1 MIPSPRILPASS
13 LQISLRVRHFPSSS
27 QGAQTG
33 PRRLAGGGAAG
44 CAEIRAH
51 VPLSPTLQGESPS
64 AVNFSASSHSSQAV
78 PRQAIFCLI
87 PGSRKASQP
96 LALHMRSGGICLQE
110 VSATPPRS
118 PAALQALLFQ
128 SVQLSVHPTKTCLT
142 WLPTTQSTSPAK
154 THSQGGNSQNCCRC
168 SRHHQQG
175 LKRKAPGHFCFRVLT
190 TE

>member
-13 LQISLRVRHFPSSS
+13 LQISLRVRRFPSGS

-44 CAEIRAH
+44 CAETGAH

-64 AVNFSASSHSSQAV
+64 AVNFSASSHSSQPV

-87 PGSRKASQP
+87 PRSRRASQP
-96 LALHMRSGGICLQE
+96 LARHMRSGGICLQE

-128 SVQLSVHPTKTCLT
+128 SVQCQFIPRSLA
-142 WLPTTQSTSPAK
+142 LPGYQPPNLPLQQRHIPKGEIHRTAVDA
-154 THSQGGNSQNCCRC
+154 QGITNKDS
-168 SRHHQQG
+168 SERHQDIFA
-175 LKRKAPGHFCFRVLT
+175 L
-190 TE
+190 EY